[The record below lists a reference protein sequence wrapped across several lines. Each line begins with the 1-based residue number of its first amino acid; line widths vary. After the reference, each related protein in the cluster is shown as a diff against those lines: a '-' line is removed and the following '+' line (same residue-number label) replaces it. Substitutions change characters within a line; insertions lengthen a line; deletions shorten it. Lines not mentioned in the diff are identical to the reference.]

1 TSKELQGRAAE
12 NKTKMFVKGANQLGI
27 RFSSL
32 PAGMSRHK
40 LNQSNYSKKFPSGKV
55 FHALFENML
64 FSETPFG
71 KGSYGIIRHQVKDF
85 VEAGIDQFMVALKKE
100 KAPRGHFVNVTNV
113 LNLDFKDIL
122 KGETIIEY
130 PIFYIWL
137 KSDAMPK
144 EIITLEEKKQLI
156 AVIAETEENK
166 EPAALLKEEEEEEL
180 NELQQDTKQEDKE
193 ILEDTVLEDIVTNDD
208 DAMLTIK

>member
-1 TSKELQGRAAE
+1 
-12 NKTKMFVKGANQLGI
+12 
-27 RFSSL
+27 
-32 PAGMSRHK
+32 
-40 LNQSNYSKKFPSGKV
+40 
-55 FHALFENML
+55 ML

-85 VEAGIDQFMVALKKE
+85 VEAGIEEFMVALKKE

-113 LNLDFKDIL
+113 LNLNFKDVL

-144 EIITLEEKKQLI
+144 EITTLEEKKQLI

-166 EPAALLKEEEEEEL
+166 EPAALLKEEGL

-193 ILEDTVLEDIVTNDD
+193 ILEDTVLEDIATND
-208 DAMLTIK
+208 DAMLTIKQEGNL